1 MRGFILGAAG
11 AFLLAKTVTAQTAN
25 EAPIALDTIDV
36 VATGVPDPRRA
47 TALPS
52 PYAGGQ
58 VGSGARLG
66 LLGNR
71 DTLST
76 PFNLTGYTAELAAN
90 QQARSVADIAAN
102 DPSVRATVPRSGARD
117 IFSIRGFSF
126 PSYNIAFDGLFG
138 MLPKQ
143 RVVPEIAERIE
154 ILKGPDTFVNGVSLG
169 GSVGGAINLVP
180 KRATDAP
187 ITRVGVGYASS
198 MQPWAHLDLGRRFG
212 PAGAFGVR
220 VNGVLRKGEVPID
233 KQSEAIGTF
242 AAGLDYR
249 GERLRLSLDAG
260 YQRQEVKRPDWVLTL
275 APSTLRPPVPR
286 STTNLSQPWA
296 STTSEDRF
304 AVVQGEYDLTDNWT
318 IYAKGG
324 LASTKTDGLLA
335 TPTMLR
341 SNGDFTVERFY
352 FPSAGDHAS
361 GEAGV
366 RGRFETGPLRH
377 DVAFSA
383 SAWRQELTAAGNRL
397 GSFPSNIFAPVI
409 GPPPSFAGVPRLGEL
424 KKTASHLF
432 TSLAVADTIS
442 ALDERV
448 LLTLGGR
455 YQKIDSESFD
465 GISGLRTGRY
475 DKGAFT
481 PAVGVVLKLAPNISL
496 YGNYVEAL
504 QQGPK
509 VPIDAVNYGQIF
521 PPTVSRQ
528 IEAGVKAD
536 WGGWT
541 TTLSAFRINQAYGS
555 RDPRTAIYSVDAEQR
570 NQGVELNV
578 FGEPLSGFRV
588 LGGVAL
594 IDGRVTA
601 GTNFQGNRP
610 VGVPDYQANLGVEWD
625 APFLP
630 GLTLSGRLIHTAAQ
644 FVDAANRQSIP
655 AWTRVDIGAR
665 YVLRR
670 DGVGPITLRA
680 NVENLFDESYYASAS
695 AGQVNGISRGAGRTM
710 LLSSTFEF

>member
-11 AFLLAKTVTAQTAN
+11 ALLVTNAGTAQSSG

-36 VATGVPDPRRA
+36 VASGVPEPRRA

-66 LLGNR
+66 VLANR

-76 PFNLTGYTAELAAN
+76 PFNLTGYTAELSAN
-90 QQARSVADIAAN
+90 QQARSVADVAAN
-102 DPSVRATVPRSGARD
+102 DPSVRATVPRSGSRD
-117 IFSIRGFSF
+117 FFSIRGFNF

-187 ITRVGVGYASS
+187 ITHIGVGYASA
-198 MQPWAHLDLGRRFG
+198 MQPWTHLDVGRRFG
-212 PAGAFGVR
+212 PAGALGVR
-220 VNGVLRKGEVPID
+220 INGILRKGEVPID
-233 KQSEAIGTF
+233 KQSEEISTLS
-242 AAGLDYR
+242 AGLDYR

-275 APSTLRPPVPR
+275 APGTLRPPVPR
-286 STTNLSQPWA
+286 NTINLSQPWA
-296 STTSEDRF
+296 STTSEDKF
-304 AVVQGEYDLTDNWT
+304 AVVQGEFDLTDSWT

-324 LASTKTDGLLA
+324 LASTMTDGLLA
-335 TPTMLR
+335 WPTMLR
-341 SNGDFTVERFY
+341 PNGDFTVQRFY

-361 GEAGV
+361 GEIGL
-366 RGRFETGPLRH
+366 RGRFEMGPLRH
-377 DVAFSA
+377 DVALSA
-383 SAWRQELTAAGNRL
+383 SAWKQELTVAGNPL
-397 GSFPSNIFAPVI
+397 GTFRSNLFAPVI
-409 GPPPSFAGVPRLGEL
+409 GPPPNIAGVRQLSDL
-424 KKTASHLF
+424 HKTASNLF
-432 TSLAVADTIS
+432 SSLAIADTIS
-442 ALDERV
+442 ALDERI

-455 YQKIDSESFD
+455 YQKIDSQSFN

-475 DKGAFT
+475 SQGAFT
-481 PAVGVVLKLAPNISL
+481 PALGVVFKLMPNISL

-504 QQGPK
+504 QQGPSA
-509 VPIDAVNYGQIF
+509 PINAVNYGQAF

-528 IEAGVKAD
+528 VEAGLKAD

-541 TTLSAFRINQAYGS
+541 TTLSAFRINQAYGVT
-555 RDPRTAIYSVDAEQR
+555 DPRTALFSVNGEQR

-578 FGEPLSGFRV
+578 FGEPISGFRV

-594 IDGRVTA
+594 IDGRITGGVTS
-601 GTNFQGNRP
+601 QGNRP
-610 VGVPDYQANLGVEWD
+610 VGVPEYQANVGAEWD
-625 APFLP
+625 IAFLP
-630 GLTLSGRLIHTAAQ
+630 GLTFSTRVIHTASQ
-644 FVDAANRQSIP
+644 FVDAANTQSIP
-655 AWTRVDIGAR
+655 AWTRVDVGAR
-665 YVLRR
+665 YVFRH
-670 DGVGPITLRA
+670 DKVGPITFRA
-680 NVENLFDESYYASAS
+680 NIENLFDEKYYASAS
-695 AGQVNGISRGAGRTM
+695 SGQVSGISRGAGRTV
-710 LLSSTFEF
+710 LLSSSFEF